1 MGSTWE
7 DIVKHVSQ
15 VRWEEEYKNYLL
27 DCNHST
33 RYMDYMD
40 KKANTDLPTPFHI
53 DTGSIEGTNED
64 WATIENM
71 LDSMVK
77 VLADVCVPLNNM
89 SLSSYGWPNVE
100 KPRSV
105 GNGNCAM
112 HSYLLA
118 SAGKPNQELQI
129 YNVQD
134 GKKAMAEVLEWC
146 RDHIEET
153 YKKTPGAEWPWARNN
168 KTWPCSNELGYIDEP
183 QSVDEYKRALRHEP
197 VWFGAFELQVL
208 ATMSPPHQELF
219 VCDEHGMSPRLIKKL
234 DYVMRAID
242 EPMLSKRNLSLGD
255 LMPHDLV
262 LQYMTGNHYEVRAYK
277 DDVDVDIPQQR
288 QESMDLTNTHK
299 ALNDQRVVMRR
310 LALGSFIGNLDL
322 CKGDVVKAPTEPR
335 LYNHVAKLD
344 GESIVCIVH
353 SREFNNSYRLVG
365 PNGMMESMF
374 SREL

>member
-105 GNGNCAM
+105 GNGNCPM
-112 HSYLLA
+112 HSYL
-118 SAGKPNQELQI
+118 
-129 YNVQD
+129 
-134 GKKAMAEVLEWC
+134 
-146 RDHIEET
+146 H
-153 YKKTPGAEWPWARNN
+153 
-168 KTWPCSNELGYIDEP
+168 
-183 QSVDEYKRALRHEP
+183 
-197 VWFGAFELQVL
+197 
-208 ATMSPPHQELF
+208 
-219 VCDEHGMSPRLIKKL
+219 SPR
-234 DYVMRAID
+234 
-242 EPMLSKRNLSLGD
+242 
-255 LMPHDLV
+255 
-262 LQYMTGNHYEVRAYK
+262 
-277 DDVDVDIPQQR
+277 
-288 QESMDLTNTHK
+288 
-299 ALNDQRVVMRR
+299 
-310 LALGSFIGNLDL
+310 
-322 CKGDVVKAPTEPR
+322 KAPR
-335 LYNHVAKLD
+335 
-344 GESIVCIVH
+344 
-353 SREFNNSYRLVG
+353 
-365 PNGMMESMF
+365 
-374 SREL
+374 